1 MHGPPSGVAGG
12 GDARPMP
19 NTQKEFHGPVT
30 PITGPPP
37 RICLGVAQRLLEEGA
52 DVFSLDLHEGPAGRH
67 IEADVR
73 DPESMARA
81 VETIRERSGRIDGLV
96 ANAGVRGPDVGVE
109 DMAVDD
115 FDAVLSV
122 NLRGVFVSCQAFGR
136 AMLGPGDGRIVIIA
150 SMSGNRIINAPRR
163 IAHYHAA
170 KGGVT
175 ALTRAL
181 AVEWGPRGVRV
192 NALSPGYVRTP
203 LAEADTEHH
212 ALWQDMTVLGRLG
225 TVAEVAGGVR
235 YLLSDDAAFCC
246 GTDLLMDGGYV
257 LR

>member
-1 MHGPPSGVAGG
+1 MSSAQ
-12 GDARPMP
+12 
-19 NTQKEFHGPVT
+19 TEFHGRV
-30 PITGPPP
+30 IAISGAASG
-37 RICLGVAQRLLEEGA
+37 IGLGIARRLLAEGA
-52 DVFSLDLHEGPAGRH
+52 EVFSLDLHPGPAGRH

-73 DPESMARA
+73 DPESMTRA
-81 VETIRERSGRIDGLV
+81 VATIRARSGRIDGFV

-109 DMAVDD
+109 DMPVEA
-115 FDAVLSV
+115 FDEVLSV

-136 AMLGPGDGRIVIIA
+136 AMLDQGGGRIVVIA
-150 SMSGNRIINAPRR
+150 SMSGNRIINVPMR

-170 KGGVT
+170 KGGVI
-175 ALTRAL
+175 ALARAL

-192 NALSPGYVRTP
+192 NALSPGYIRTP
-203 LAEADTEHH
+203 LAETDTEHH
-212 ALWQDMTVLGRLG
+212 ALWEDMTVLGRLG
-225 TVAEVAGGVR
+225 TVEEVAGGVR

>member
-1 MHGPPSGVAGG
+1 MPSAQ
-12 GDARPMP
+12 
-19 NTQKEFHGPVT
+19 TEFHGRV
-30 PITGPPP
+30 IAISGAASG
-37 RICLGVAQRLLEEGA
+37 IGLGIAQRLLAEGA
-52 DVFSLDLHEGPAGRH
+52 DVFSLDVHEGPAGTH

-81 VETIRERSGRIDGLV
+81 VATIHARSGRIDGFV

-109 DMAVDD
+109 DMAVDA
-115 FDAVLSV
+115 FDDVLSV

-136 AMLGPGDGRIVIIA
+136 AMLDQGDGRIVVIA
-150 SMSGNRIINAPRR
+150 SMSGNRIINVPMR

-175 ALTRAL
+175 ALARAL

-192 NALSPGYVRTP
+192 NALSPGYIRTP
-203 LAEADTEHH
+203 LADADTEHH
-212 ALWQDMTVLGRLG
+212 GLWQDMTVLGRFG
-225 TVAEVAGGVR
+225 TVEEVAGGVR
-235 YLLSDDAAFCC
+235 YLLSDEAAFCC

>member
-1 MHGPPSGVAGG
+1 MPDAQTEFQGRVVA
-12 GDARPMP
+12 
-19 NTQKEFHGPVT
+19 
-30 PITGPPP
+30 ITGAASG
-37 RICLGVAQRLLEEGA
+37 IGLGIARRLLDEGA
-52 DVFSLDLHEGPAGRH
+52 EVFSLDLHEGPAGRH
-67 IEADVR
+67 VQADVR

-81 VETIRERSGRIDGLV
+81 VEAIRAHSGRIDGFV
-96 ANAGVRGPDVGVE
+96 ANAGVRGPDVGAE
-109 DMAVDD
+109 DMAIDD
-115 FDAVLSV
+115 FDQVLRV

-136 AMLGPGDGRIVIIA
+136 AMLDQGDGRIVVIA
-150 SMSGNRIINAPRR
+150 SMSGNRIINVPMR

-175 ALTRAL
+175 ALMRAL

-192 NALSPGYVRTP
+192 NALSPGYVLTP

-212 ALWQDMTVLGRLG
+212 ALWQEMTVLGRLG
-225 TVAEVAGGVR
+225 TVDEVAAGVR

>member
-1 MHGPPSGVAGG
+1 MLNAQTEFQGRVIGVTGAASGIG
-12 GDARPMP
+12 
-19 NTQKEFHGPVT
+19 
-30 PITGPPP
+30 
-37 RICLGVAQRLLEEGA
+37 LGIAQRLIEEGA
-52 DVFSLDLHEGPAGRH
+52 EVFSLDLHEGPAATH
-67 IEADVR
+67 VEADVR
-73 DPESMARA
+73 DPDSMARA
-81 VETIRERSGRIDGLV
+81 VEVIRAHSGRIDGFV
-96 ANAGVRGPDVGVE
+96 ANAGVRGPDVGAE
-109 DMAVDD
+109 DMAIED
-115 FDAVLSV
+115 FDTVLSV

-136 AMLGPGDGRIVIIA
+136 AMLEQGDGRIVVIA
-150 SMSGNRIINAPRR
+150 SMSGNRIINVPMR

-181 AVEWGPRGVRV
+181 AVEWGPRGIRI
-192 NALSPGYVRTP
+192 NALSPGYIRTP

-225 TVAEVAGGVR
+225 TVEEVAGGAR
-235 YLLSDDAAFCC
+235 YLLSDEAAFCC

>member
-1 MHGPPSGVAGG
+1 
-12 GDARPMP
+12 MP
-19 NTQKEFHGPVT
+19 NAQTEFQGRVIA
-30 PITGPPP
+30 ITGAASG
-37 RICLGVAQRLLEEGA
+37 IGLGIAQRLIDEGA
-52 DVFSLDLHEGPAGRH
+52 EVFSLDLREGPAGTH
-67 IEADVR
+67 VEADVR

-81 VETIRERSGRIDGLV
+81 VARIRESSGRIDGLV

-122 NLRGVFVSCQAFGR
+122 NLRGVFVSCQAVGR
-136 AMLGPGDGRIVIIA
+136 AMLGQGDGRIVIIA
-150 SMSGNRIINAPRR
+150 SMSGSRIINVPMR

-225 TVAEVAGGVR
+225 TVEEVAGGAR